1 MTTMARQTEDF
12 GYRPELKRSLGSFQM
27 FAISFASVSVI
38 IGIFATFGD
47 VLQTSGPLGIW
58 LFPVVAVGQILV
70 ALVYAQFAARIPL
83 TGSSYQWASRLANPK
98 IGWMFGWVAVCNAAI
113 SAPAIDNA
121 LATQCLMPLLNMAP
135 NDATA
140 RMITIALL
148 LIQAV
153 IVVMSTR
160 IVGWMNSLAVGVE
173 LAIVVLLG
181 IALVIAVVVTGH
193 GSTHNLVS
201 QGIAAGSPN
210 YFALGGGLMGA
221 LIMGLSTLIGFDAA
235 ANMAEEA
242 KNPMRDVPRA
252 IVGSVVTAAVLG
264 MLLVVALTVSIM
276 DMRKV
281 STSNS
286 AVAEIMNE
294 QFGAGLERPFL
305 LVIAIA
311 FFGAAVV
318 AMAGTSRMIFAM
330 ARDDR
335 FPGHR
340 VFKRVNSR
348 TSTPIWATLL
358 QLGLG
363 IALIMGIR
371 GQAMMQLILAGAIL
385 VTIPYGMTITLY
397 LVVRKKLEQKEG
409 AFNLGRFELPVA
421 ATALVWLIAA
431 AFVSIVSAPTMAPIL
446 IVVGMLLVG
455 GAYLAYML
463 AFKREVLDHEPGRDD
478 VRQDSAVAPV
488 PAVEARRELA
498 LV

>member
-1 MTTMARQTEDF
+1 MTVMTSGASEEF

-98 IGWMFGWVAVCNAAI
+98 IGWMFGWVAVCNVAL
-113 SAPAIDNA
+113 SAPGIDNA
-121 LATQCLMPLLNMAP
+121 LATQCLMPLFNMAP

-140 RMITIALL
+140 RVMTIALL
-148 LIQAV
+148 VIQAV
-153 IVVMSTR
+153 MVVMSTR
-160 IVGWMNSLAVGVE
+160 IVGWINSLSVGVE
-173 LAIVVLLG
+173 LTIVVVLA
-181 IALVIAVVVTGH
+181 IALIVAVVVTGD
-193 GSTHNLVS
+193 GTTHNLVS
-201 QGIAAGSPN
+201 QGLSAGEPN

-221 LIMGLSTLIGFDAA
+221 LVMGLTTLVGFDAA

-242 KNPMRDVPRA
+242 KNPLRDVPRA

-264 MLLVVALTVSIM
+264 MVLVIALTVAIT
-276 DMRKV
+276 DMRKA

-305 LVIAIA
+305 VVIAIA

-318 AMAGTSRMIFAM
+318 SMAAASRMIFAM
-330 ARDDR
+330 SRDSR

-340 VFKRVNSR
+340 VFKRVNPR
-348 TSTPIWATLL
+348 TGTPIPATLL
-358 QLGLG
+358 QLVLG
-363 IALIMGIR
+363 VALIMGIT
-371 GQAMMQLILAGAIL
+371 GSAMLQLILAGVIL
-385 VTIPYGMTITLY
+385 VTLPYGMTIVLY
-397 LVVRKKLEQKEG
+397 LVVRRKLEHKEG

-421 ATALVWLIAA
+421 VAALVWLIAA
-431 AFVSIVSAPTMAPIL
+431 AFVSIESAPTMMPLL

-455 GAYLAYML
+455 SVYFAYML
-463 AFKREVLDHEPGRDD
+463 MFKRDVLEHEPGQDDD
-478 VRQDSAVAPV
+478 VIE
-488 PAVEARRELA
+488 PAVDSRRELA

>member
-1 MTTMARQTEDF
+1 MTVMTSSASAEF

-98 IGWMFGWVAVCNAAI
+98 IGWMFGWVAVCNVAL

-121 LATQCLMPLLNMAP
+121 LASQCLMPLFNMTP

-140 RMITIALL
+140 RLMTIALL
-148 LIQAV
+148 VIQAV

-160 IVGWMNSLAVGVE
+160 IVGWINSLSVGVE
-173 LAIVVLLG
+173 LAVVVVLG
-181 IALVIAVVVTGH
+181 IALLVAVMVTGD
-193 GSTHNLVS
+193 GSAHNLVS
-201 QGIAAGSPN
+201 QGIAAGEPN

-221 LIMGLSTLIGFDAA
+221 LVMGMTTLVGFDAA

-242 KNPMRDVPRA
+242 KNPLRDVPRA

-264 MLLVVALTVSIM
+264 MLLVMALTVAIT
-276 DMRKV
+276 DMRKA

-286 AVAEIMNE
+286 AVAEIMHE
-294 QFGAGLERPFL
+294 QFGPGLERPFL

-318 AMAGTSRMIFAM
+318 SMAAASRMIFAM
-330 ARDDR
+330 SRDGR

-340 VFKRVNSR
+340 LFKRVNPR
-348 TSTPIWATLL
+348 TGTPIPATLL

-363 IALIMGIR
+363 AALIMGIT
-371 GQAMMQLILAGAIL
+371 GSAMLQLILAGVLL
-385 VTIPYGMTITLY
+385 VVLPYGMTIVLY
-397 LVVRKKLEQKEG
+397 LVVRRKLERKEG

-421 ATALVWLIAA
+421 VAALVWLIAA
-431 AFVSIVSAPTMAPIL
+431 AFVSIESAPTVIPLL
-446 IVVGMLLVG
+446 IVVGMLLAG
-455 GAYLAYML
+455 GGYFVYML
-463 AFKREVLDHEPGRDD
+463 MFNRQVLEHEPGQSEDTGEPQFD
-478 VRQDSAVAPV
+478 PQK
-488 PAVEARRELA
+488 ELA
-498 LV
+498 RV